1 MADFRLPTQRL
12 VLRAWRAQD
21 RVPFGAMNA
30 DPAVME
36 FFPST
41 LTRPE
46 SDALAERFV
55 VEQGERGFCPWVVEE
70 RDSGAFVGFV
80 GLHAVP
86 TSLAF
91 SPAVEVGW
99 RLTRPFWGRGYAS
112 EAAAASLRFG
122 FDEAGLDEIVS
133 MTAVPNARSRR
144 VMERLGMDRD
154 PKEDFEH
161 PSVPEGPLRVH
172 VLYRLSVDS
181 WRARPDAGGSGGPP
195 A

>member
-1 MADFRLPTQRL
+1 MADFRLLTQRL

-122 FDEAGLDEIVS
+122 FDEVGLDEIVS

-181 WRARPDAGGSGGPP
+181 WRARPDARGSGGPP